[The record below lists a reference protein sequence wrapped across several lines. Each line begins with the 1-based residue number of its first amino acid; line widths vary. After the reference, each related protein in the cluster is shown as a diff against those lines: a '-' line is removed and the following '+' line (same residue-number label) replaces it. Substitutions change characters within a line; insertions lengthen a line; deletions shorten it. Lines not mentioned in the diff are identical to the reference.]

1 MDATGM
7 TSPLGQLV
15 IAAGLVATIIVLIW
29 RLRGRR

>member
-1 MDATGM
+1 MDATGL

-15 IAAGLVATIIVLIW
+15 IGAGLIATIVVLIW